1 VEYGGEGE
9 ETTSTRRPEL
19 PTIWNSRTTLRDIND
34 LKKKRD
40 TGGKLDKTRRK
51 DPKPR
56 NHQDHFE
63 DHSHSGGKKSDVGKY
78 NFSGHRKRK
87 PRPHEGTLSNSRVRY
102 IYVFLFIKK
111 VK

>member
-1 VEYGGEGE
+1 M
-9 ETTSTRRPEL
+9 TRRPEL

-63 DHSHSGGKKSDVGKY
+63 DHSHSGGKKSNTTSPDTEEENPDHTKVPFPTQGY
-78 NFSGHRKRK
+78 GTYTSFCLLKR
-87 PRPHEGTLSNSRVRY
+87 
-102 IYVFLFIKK
+102 
-111 VK
+111 